1 MLRRRQPHQRF
12 GQLRLS
18 PERPTLSRVPELPE
32 VEALALDLRGRL
44 RDRAIV
50 KVHVAAFSAL
60 KTFDPPLSALEG
72 TLVEDVTRHGK
83 YLDIQASGLHL
94 VLHLARAGW
103 IRWRDEVP
111 TVPPKPSNKSPLAV
125 RIVLDDDAGLD
136 VTEAGTR
143 KSLAM
148 YIVREPADVPGLASL
163 GPDPLADEFTID
175 VLRGIL
181 EREGRKQIKGVLRHQ
196 GTIAGI
202 GNAYSDELLHAAR
215 MSPFKP
221 ASSLDDEE
229 LQTLYDAIR
238 TVLGDA
244 VQRSS
249 GLAASE
255 LKGEKKSHLAVHGR
269 TGQPCPVCGDTVREV
284 SFADSSLQY
293 CPTCQTG
300 GKPLADRRM
309 SRLLK

>member
-1 MLRRRQPHQRF
+1 M
-12 GQLRLS
+12 
-18 PERPTLSRVPELPE
+18 PELPE

-44 RDRAIV
+44 HGRAIA
-50 KVHVAAFSAL
+50 KVHIAAFSAL

-72 TLVEDVTRHGK
+72 ALVDEVTRHGK
-83 YLDIQASGLHL
+83 FLDIDASGTHL

-103 IRWRDEVP
+103 VRWRDEVP
-111 TVPPKPSNKSPLAV
+111 TIPPKPSNKSTLAV
-125 RIVLDDDAGLD
+125 RVVLDDQSGLD
-136 VTEAGTR
+136 ITEAGTR

-148 YIVREPADVPGLASL
+148 YVVRDPQDVPGIARL
-163 GPDPLADEFTID
+163 GPDPLSEEFTID
-175 VLRGIL
+175 RLREIL
-181 EREGRKQIKGVLRHQ
+181 ESEGRKQIKGVLRHQ

-221 ASSLDDEE
+221 SNSLDDTE

-244 VQRSS
+244 VERSR

-255 LKGEKKSHLAVHGR
+255 LKSEKKSNLAVHGR
-269 TGQPCPVCGDTVREV
+269 TGEQCPVCGDIVREV

-309 SRLLK
+309 SKLLK